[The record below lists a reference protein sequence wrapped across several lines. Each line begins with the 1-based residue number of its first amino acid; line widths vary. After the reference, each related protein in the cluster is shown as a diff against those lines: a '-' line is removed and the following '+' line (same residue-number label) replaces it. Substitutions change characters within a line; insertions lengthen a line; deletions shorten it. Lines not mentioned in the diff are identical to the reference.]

1 MPFRFI
7 DFPSARD
14 DLRADVLAGL
24 SANPKSIPPK
34 YFYDEAGC
42 RLFEAICQQPEYVL
56 TRTELALMR
65 DKQSEIAAA
74 IGAIDCIVEP
84 GAGDCAK
91 VRLLIDA
98 LQPAQLLVLDIAGGA
113 LAAAAEPLAQTY
125 SALEVTALGMDF
137 IHDLASATPYLP
149 EGRRLVYYPGSSIGN
164 FSPSQAVALL
174 MQFKQL
180 AGNDGQLLIG
190 FDLKKDPVLLHGAYN
205 DAAGVTAAFNLN
217 LLTRL
222 NRELDGDFNPGQFRH
237 YAFYNPTLSRI
248 EMHLASL
255 TKQRVNVAGQAF
267 SFVPG
272 ETLHTE
278 NSYKYR
284 PDEFSAVAEN
294 AGWLWKNAWEYNGF
308 AVQLYGVSAISGSP
322 PGLIGRKP

>member
-1 MPFRFI
+1 MSFRFI

-24 SANPKSIPPK
+24 SASPKSIPPK

-56 TRTELALMR
+56 TRTELGLMR
-65 DKQSEIAAA
+65 DNMPEIAAA
-74 IGAIDCIVEP
+74 MGAVDCIIEP
-84 GAGDCAK
+84 GAGECTK

-98 LQPAQLLVLDIAGGA
+98 LQPKQLLVLDIAGPA
-113 LAAAAEPLAQTY
+113 LAAAAKPLAQTY
-125 SALEVTALGMDF
+125 PSLEVTALGMDF
-137 IHDLASATPYLP
+137 IHDLAAAQPYLP

-164 FSPSQAVALL
+164 FSPDEATALL
-174 MQFKQL
+174 AQFKQL
-180 AGNDGQLLIG
+180 AGPDGLLLIG
-190 FDLKKDPVLLHGAYN
+190 FDLKKNPVLLHQAYN

-222 NRELDGDFNPGQFRH
+222 NRELDGDFDLAQFSH
-237 YAFYNPTLSRI
+237 YAFYNPVAGRI

-255 TKQRVNVAGQAF
+255 IAQTVYVAGEAF
-267 SFVPG
+267 SFAPG

-284 PDEFSAVAEN
+284 SDEFSALAFA
-294 AGWLWKNAWEYNGF
+294 AGWQLEQSWEQGGF
-308 AVQLYGVSAISGSP
+308 AVQLYQS
-322 PGLIGRKP
+322 RKN